1 MLETCI
7 FVSPLPEW
15 FLKPLANKATE
26 AELAA
31 ARKKSA
37 MDPKNLKKTNP
48 PKNDARSKDRDV
60 ASKSKSQTH
69 VAPVAKKTV
78 PAPSSAP
85 AGPSQPSKRHRS
97 KSSPLDAS
105 TPADDLAKAVGG
117 GALWLGCGL
126 NSNYLVVKQL
136 LLSGKYRYSEHYCVI
151 VGLIIWCLVH

>member
-7 FVSPLPEW
+7 FVLPLPEW

-69 VAPVAKKTV
+69 VAAVAKKTV